1 MPAPTPERCFGLQT
15 KMQIWQFFWCYHSI
29 MEAGSKEATGP
40 PRAVQHDFA
49 NGDADGLRV
58 AFTS

>member
-1 MPAPTPERCFGLQT
+1 
-15 KMQIWQFFWCYHSI
+15 MQIWQFFWCYHSI
-29 MEAGSKEATGP
+29 MEAASKEATGP

-58 AFTS
+58 VFTS